1 MLKTAQIL
9 ALPGQQGNQI
19 GLFAFAKYD
28 DLGKQ
33 YLKAKNDYIDEVL
46 PKNKGFGLANI
57 WDGEGSNQNAALT
70 VFRHLD
76 SATVTKGFIGDTP
89 LTGWVVD
96 YPIFEQLHY
105 LLVAGF
111 NVYGSAGLQIASR
124 TYMDLLRQ
132 DAEDNFLRLMPAMQR
147 QTIFDSWYPG
157 FDSLRTVP
165 PLLSITS

>member
-1 MLKTAQIL
+1 MHISCEARV
-9 ALPGQQGNQI
+9 AGGQTSSEI
-19 GLFAFAKYD
+19 GLFAFAKYN

-33 YLKAKNDYIDEVL
+33 YLKAKNAYIDEVL

-57 WDGEGSNQNAALT
+57 WDGGGVNQNAALT
-70 VFRHLD
+70 VFRHVD

-111 NVYGSAGLQIASR
+111 NVYGSSGRGVAIFAKAFMSIPAQQAAKTTR
-124 TYMDLLRQ
+124 P
-132 DAEDNFLRLMPAMQR
+132 LMPAAAPAVLVTR
-147 QTIFDSWYPG
+147 
-157 FDSLRTVP
+157 SLP
-165 PLLSITS
+165 NKG